1 MLFLNIAQVDEEH
14 FTKFNI
20 MSLIESGKKEGAK
33 LIAGGER
40 FGEKGYYIKP
50 TVFSDV
56 QDHMTIAQEEVY
68 YQTRRK

>member
-1 MLFLNIAQVDEEH
+1 
-14 FTKFNI
+14 